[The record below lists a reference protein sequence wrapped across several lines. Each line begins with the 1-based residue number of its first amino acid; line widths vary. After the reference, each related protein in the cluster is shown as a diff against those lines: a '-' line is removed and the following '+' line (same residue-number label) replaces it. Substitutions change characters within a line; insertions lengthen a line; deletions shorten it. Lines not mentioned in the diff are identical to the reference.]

1 MANKK
6 TVAEATAANPDD
18 RIFRLLSSVLLI
30 SSEQFARQPT
40 TKQTSIIAQATAD
53 QPVKFVANFADL
65 TNIKR
70 VRDRLLD
77 GKNVD
82 LELEFNGIAFTE
94 DERRAMTAFL
104 PVLAKLN
111 AVVPA
116 YPWLN
121 VAEEFSCFELAEN
134 GRKVRR
140 NGHSLGLKTAKAI
153 WDKASRYWAGGKQ
166 PASHYIGASWNSDGH
181 RVEIR
186 ADEIRI
192 GCQHIPR
199 AEVEYLARWQ
209 NWEPVIG

>member
-1 MANKK
+1 MAKK
-6 TVAEATAANPDD
+6 ETVAEATAANPDD
-18 RIFRLLSSVLLI
+18 KIFRLLSSVLLI

-82 LELEFNGIAFTE
+82 LELEFNGIAFTD
-94 DERRAMTAFL
+94 DERRAMAAFL

-140 NGHSLGLKTAKAI
+140 NGHSLGLKMAKAI
-153 WDKASRYWAGGKQ
+153 WDKASRYWAGGKK
-166 PASHYIGASWNSDGH
+166 PVNWHIGASYYSDGKN
-181 RVEIR
+181 VSVTAE
-186 ADEIRI
+186 DVSI
-192 GCQHIPR
+192 GCQTIPR

-209 NWEPVIG
+209 NWEPAIG

>member
-1 MANKK
+1 MAKK
-6 TVAEATAANPDD
+6 KAVAETTADNPDD

-30 SSEQFARQPT
+30 SSEQFAHQPT
-40 TKQTSIIAQATAD
+40 TKQTSIIAQATAA

-94 DERRAMTAFL
+94 DERRAMAAFL

-121 VAEEFSCFELAEN
+121 ATEEFSCFELAEN

-140 NGHSLGLKTAKAI
+140 NGHNLGLKTAEGVWK
-153 WDKASRYWAGGKQ
+153 KASKFWAGGKQ
-166 PASHYIGASWNSDGH
+166 PSSYYIGSSWNSNGH

-192 GCQHIPR
+192 GCQNIPR